1 MYSMKFSFKYDIL
14 QKILKKFLNKYS
26 IILTYSKNM
35 FKIHQIINE
44 ECLIS
49 LTIQKSFVK
58 LPKKRNSFSIVI
70 PLYPFKNILDNTNNT
85 SDIIFI
91 IKDDVTVKIGKKIEF
106 SFPNE
111 KYILPLPDFPT
122 DITYEVDQ
130 EFINIIKYAP
140 PDSVVKFSIDG
151 ILQIMIQD
159 QDFSCT
165 YEIDTDILD
174 TSSSSF
180 LQKHLYDVLKN
191 IDENYPLRMSI
202 LDKKPLYITQ
212 EDDIGFLELFVAP
225 FFQ

>member
-1 MYSMKFSFKYDIL
+1 MKFSFKYDIL
-14 QKILKKFLNKYS
+14 QKILKKFLNEYS
-26 IILTYSKNM
+26 IILTYSEKM

-58 LPKKRNSFSIVI
+58 LQKKRKNFSIVI
-70 PLYPFKNILDNTNNT
+70 PLYPLKDILNDISNTN
-85 SDIIFI
+85 DIIFI
-91 IKDDVTVKIGKKIEF
+91 IKDDVTVKIGKKIVF
-106 SFPNE
+106 SFPHE
-111 KYILPLPDFPT
+111 SYTLPLPDFPT
-122 DITYEVDQ
+122 DVTYEVDK
-130 EFINIIKYAP
+130 EFINVIKYARP
-140 PDSVVKFSIDG
+140 NSIIKFSIDG

-159 QDFSCT
+159 QDFCCT

-191 IDENYPLRMSI
+191 IDKNYPIRISI
-202 LDKKPLYITQ
+202 LNKKPLYITQ
-212 EDDIGFLELFVAP
+212 EDNIGFLELFIAP